1 VIDGEDAEYLA
12 AFALR
17 LKLRRVERRLTQE
30 ELAERAG
37 MHRTFIGQLE
47 RGERGINVAS
57 LGRLARALN
66 LEGRDLLP

>member
-1 VIDGEDAEYLA
+1 VNGEDAAYLA

-17 LKLRRVERRLTQE
+17 LKLLRVGRRLTQE

-57 LGRLARALN
+57 LGRLARALGV
-66 LEGRDLLP
+66 EGRELLP